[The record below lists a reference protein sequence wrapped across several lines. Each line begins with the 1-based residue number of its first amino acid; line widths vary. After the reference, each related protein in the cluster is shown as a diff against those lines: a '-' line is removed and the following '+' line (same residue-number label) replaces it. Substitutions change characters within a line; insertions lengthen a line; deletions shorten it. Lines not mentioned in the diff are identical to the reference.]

1 MYSSKRRSYK
11 KRQVGGLFGLFGKS
25 KVESVKKKNKKKNLG
40 GPPWPA
46 YAYCTKSDDCQGEN
60 VCCKDAIRT
69 DDPDVLGLC
78 SKPSKEYSQLC
89 DNWTNVQW
97 PGLDI
102 RQDVKTSVQY
112 KHLFTGGSRRRSKRS
127 KRSKRLKRS

>member
-25 KVESVKKKNKKKNLG
+25 KVESVKKKNKKRG
-40 GPPWPA
+40 YA
-46 YAYCTKSDDCQGEN
+46 AYCTKSDDCQGEN

-112 KHLFTGGSRRRSKRS
+112 KHLFTGGSRRQSRRRS